1 VRAAGKKVA
10 RAHMYHMN
18 PMPRNMGDLFR
29 RYEQVLV
36 PEMNTG
42 QLLML
47 VRAEFLVPAEGFNKV
62 QGQPIF
68 AEELEDEI
76 LRRLG

>member
-1 VRAAGKKVA
+1 
-10 RAHMYHMN
+10 
-18 PMPRNMGDLFR
+18 MPRNLGDVIR
-29 RYEQVLV
+29 KYPRVLV

-42 QLLML
+42 QLLWL
-47 VRAEFLVPAEGFNKV
+47 IRAEFLVSAEGYNKV

-68 AEELEDEI
+68 AEELEQEI